1 MNRTSQ
7 FVEVRI
13 HSIIIDVTHGQ
24 YTHTVSR
31 HGTVGRVRATC
42 NLGTQFNASKSKVL
56 FQLPVDTLLEF
67 TLSYL
72 EARPRARY
80 FSVFR
85 FNLCK
90 RSAQPVELWVQPARR
105 GQGRTRTNRATVR
118 TCVPPPPTT
127 SDKTE
132 EEVGDWRENGKGRVV
147 WRKLERGCHK
157 ELACRC
163 CCRCC
168 SHFDL
173 RAGPSTWDCDSPSP
187 FEPSPMSKTVAWLRR
202 WVF

>member
-13 HSIIIDVTHGQ
+13 HSIIIDVTHEQ

-90 RSAQPVELWVQPARR
+90 RSAQPSCTAARAPSPRRRQPRLM
-105 GQGRTRTNRATVR
+105 
-118 TCVPPPPTT
+118 
-127 SDKTE
+127 
-132 EEVGDWRENGKGRVV
+132 RV
-147 WRKLERGCHK
+147 H
-157 ELACRC
+157 A
-163 CCRCC
+163 
-168 SHFDL
+168 S
-173 RAGPSTWDCDSPSP
+173 SSPSCHRKAI
-187 FEPSPMSKTVAWLRR
+187 SIMYHHQLLSRISTSIVCV
-202 WVF
+202 VFAVVS